1 MRSNV
6 LRWRRFFIM
15 MEEDSGGGGGGDGP
29 AEQDGSEGEDKPQD
43 ELTAPGYFAQL
54 PEEKAKSDAYKSL
67 YRYQKLDELAD
78 ALLEANGK
86 LEGMDRAIIVP
97 KKGDKEGVAEFAKKL
112 GVPDEPSGYKMEAL
126 SDISKDQP
134 ELVEAIRK
142 GCRRMLFTER
152 QGEAIGEM
160 IASVNKANAIR
171 EKLEIRNNIRHQAER
186 VAALYKDVFPAEID
200 RNNAAAEDISR
211 YESFLKETGLENL
224 IGSSLL
230 AGNPKMIKAISAYAK
245 KHGGV
250 VTPKGGSIGAGGER
264 RNGGKT
270 IMPMSKDWED
280 FVKAQA
286 K

>member
-97 KKGDKEGVAEFAKKL
+97 KKGDKEGVADFAKKL

-186 VAALYKDVFPAEID
+186 VATLYKDVFPAEID

-211 YESFLKETGLENL
+211 YESFLKETGLEDL

-250 VTPKGGSIGAGGER
+250 VTVKGGSISAGGES

>member
-1 MRSNV
+1 MRSSV

-15 MEEDSGGGGGGDGP
+15 MDEDSGGGGGDGA
-29 AEQDGSEGEDKPQD
+29 AEQNESGGEDKPQD

-54 PEEKAKSDAYKSL
+54 PEEKAKSEAYKSL

-126 SDISKDQP
+126 SDISRDQP

-142 GCRRMLFTER
+142 GCRRMLLTER

-160 IASVNKANAIR
+160 IASVNKANAVR
-171 EKLEIRNNIRHQAER
+171 EKLEIRNNIRHQSE
-186 VAALYKDVFPAEID
+186 
-200 RNNAAAEDISR
+200 
-211 YESFLKETGLENL
+211 
-224 IGSSLL
+224 
-230 AGNPKMIKAISAYAK
+230 
-245 KHGGV
+245 
-250 VTPKGGSIGAGGER
+250 
-264 RNGGKT
+264 
-270 IMPMSKDWED
+270 
-280 FVKAQA
+280 
-286 K
+286 

>member
-1 MRSNV
+1 MRSSV

-15 MEEDSGGGGGGDGP
+15 MDEDSGGGGGDGA
-29 AEQDGSEGEDKPQD
+29 AEQNESGGEDKPQD

-54 PEEKAKSDAYKSL
+54 PEEKAKSEAYKSL

-97 KKGDKEGVAEFAKKL
+97 TKGDKEGVAEFAKKL

-126 SDISKDQP
+126 SDISRDQP

-142 GCRRMLFTER
+142 GCRRMLLTER

-160 IASVNKANAIR
+160 IASVNKANAVR
-171 EKLEIRNNIRHQAER
+171 EKLEIRNNIRHQSER
-186 VAALYKDVFPAEID
+186 IAALYKDVFPAEID

-211 YESFLKETGLENL
+211 YESFLKETGLEDL
-224 IGSSLL
+224 ISSSLL

-250 VTPKGGSIGAGGER
+250 VTAKGGSISAGGES